1 MKLLK
6 RLACLVVAPAAL
18 LLWPAAAAAAPGEP
32 VPVRMMLQWT
42 HQAQFAGYYV
52 AREKGFYRARGL
64 DVSLMQ
70 GGPGIEPMDHLAQG
84 DVDFVSAWLF
94 TALIRRE
101 KGLPAVN
108 VAQIVNSS
116 NLVMI
121 SWRMRDDETPGDL
134 AGRRISI
141 WEGDLRA
148 PYTAWLQAEKVEPAA
163 IHPQYYSV
171 NLFLR
176 KGVDACSAMYYN
188 EFHMLFQAG
197 IDADERNVF
206 FLKDYGFGFPED
218 GIYCTAA
225 TLRQRPEMV
234 AAFREASL
242 EGWRY
247 AAEHPDE
254 ALDIVMGYVTAA
266 NVATNRPHMKWMLD
280 KLLASVVPTAADG
293 WVLGKLVRSDYE
305 KTVRIMRE
313 QGMLAEPPAFE
324 VFTGEVMTSVL

>member
-1 MKLLK
+1 MKRLK
-6 RLACLVVAPAAL
+6 WLACLVMAPAVL
-18 LLWPAAAAAAPGEP
+18 LLWPAAASAAPGEP

-64 DVSLMQ
+64 DVSLVQ

-84 DVDFVSAWLF
+84 NVDFVLAWLS

-101 KGLPAVN
+101 TGLPAVN
-108 VAQIVNSS
+108 VAQIVNRS

-121 SWRMRDDETPGDL
+121 SWRTLDGETPRDL

-148 PYTAWLQAEKVEPAA
+148 PYMAWLQAENVEPAV
-163 IHPQYYSV
+163 ICPQYYSI

-197 IDADERNVF
+197 VDADERNVF

-218 GIYCTAA
+218 GIYCTES
-225 TLRQRPEMV
+225 TLGQRPEMV

-266 NVATNRPHMKWMLD
+266 NVATNRPHMKWMLE
-280 KLLASVVPTAADG
+280 KILASVVPTTADG
-293 WVLGKLVRSDYE
+293 WVLGKLAREDYE
-305 KTVRIMRE
+305 KTVWIMRE
-313 QGMLAEPPAFE
+313 QGLLAEPPAFE
-324 VFTGEVMTSVL
+324 AFTGEVMARVP